1 MHVSTYLH
9 GGNMSDLPFIQEPE
23 TTEDKIMVAAAK
35 KFADQGFLGTTTK
48 EIAKEAGVNE
58 VTIFRLFKTKNN
70 LFETIVNRYS
80 GLPSMIKLMENNFT
94 GDLEEDLLNL
104 SKTFHTI
111 FMKRANIVQMML
123 CEASR
128 VDAFKNIMA
137 KIPEQ
142 LITTLANVFEKHIA
156 NGDIKPLNPYLLG
169 QTFLGFYFYLGTTKD
184 ILKNSVVHTMPE
196 DEIIRQF
203 VQIFLDGIRQEN
215 QK

>member
-1 MHVSTYLH
+1 MTDSLF
-9 GGNMSDLPFIQEPE
+9 SEEPK
-23 TTEDKIMVAAAK
+23 TTEDKIILAAAK
-35 KFADQGFLGTTTK
+35 KFSTKGFLGTTTK
-48 EIAKEAGVNE
+48 EIAKDAGVNE

-70 LFETIVNRYS
+70 LFETIINRYS
-80 GLPSMIKLMENNFT
+80 GLPSMIKLMENKFT

-111 FMKRANIVQMML
+111 FMKRANIVQLML

-128 VDAFKNIMA
+128 VEAFKNIMA

-142 LITTLANVFEKHIA
+142 LITTLADVFEKHIA
-156 NGDIKPLNPYLLG
+156 AGDIKPMDPYLLG

-184 ILKNSVVHTMPE
+184 ILKSSVVHTMPE

-203 VQIFLDGIRQEN
+203 VQIFLTGIQQE
-215 QK
+215 